1 MEKIRPLYLVYFGG
15 SVMCL
20 ITGMSDIYNTNSL
33 AWATF
38 VWQSINAVV
47 LIYYFLWYDKR
58 NTIKEHFERSESKMN
73 YHQIY
78 TILTEMLTEE
88 INKESLNDLNKL
100 RERLSYHSNEL
111 ERWEVKLREL
121 ERQLD

>member
-38 VWQSINAVV
+38 VWQSINAIV

-58 NTIKEHFERSESKMN
+58 NMIKEDFERSESKMN

>member
-38 VWQSINAVV
+38 VWQSINAIV

-58 NTIKEHFERSESKMN
+58 NMIKEDFERSESKMN

-88 INKESLNDLNKL
+88 INKL